1 MATASTVFAREKNVL
16 NKKYDNRVH
25 ICDRIWEKVHYRA
38 YYQNRVIGTT
48 G

>member
-1 MATASTVFAREKNVL
+1 MRVRIAFSGASKDVII
-16 NKKYDNRVH
+16 